1 MKLVDFQEIR
11 INGNKK
17 RISLHTMYSE
27 ENKLR
32 NEIEESTLHLNQ
44 VRGQYN
50 TFETLCSLK
59 QEEIKDLDNKLDL
72 IYDQMESC
80 YNDYLKFWE
89 NKS

>member
-32 NEIEESTLHLNQ
+32 NEIEESTSRLNQ
-44 VRGQYN
+44 VRDQYN